1 MGRLLWCLLPVGLLA
16 AAWLLRGPAPG
27 PATAA
32 LALSSVL
39 GDTQAAAGFKRALAP
54 GTIELPRDH
63 GPHPDYRT
71 EWWYF
76 TGHLDGPGAR
86 RFGFQLTF
94 FRQALFPLAPAT
106 ADGRNQLYF
115 AHFALTDISRGEHRV
130 VERFARPYAGVA
142 GARNAPFAA
151 WLDDWSA
158 RSDGDS
164 FLPLT
169 LKARDA
175 ELGAALTLRLEAG
188 KPPVRHGNAGLSAKG
203 PEPGNASWYYSYTRL
218 PVSGVLVLDG
228 APLAVSGS
236 AWLDREW
243 STSSLARGIVG
254 WDWFGLQLND
264 GRELMLYVLRDA
276 QGRPQAVS
284 GGSLVAADGQ
294 RVALAVHDFRLQAID
309 YWRSP
314 RTGIRWPVAWRL
326 DWLAEPSLA
335 LRAVLAD
342 QEQALSVRYWEGV
355 VDVLSATGDRQ
366 LGRGYMELTGYDRNQ
381 ANSAR

>member
-1 MGRLLWCLLPVGLLA
+1 MQVGLDVCRA
-16 AAWLLRGPAPG
+16 HG
-27 PATAA
+27 
-32 LALSSVL
+32 
-39 GDTQAAAGFKRALAP
+39 AAG
-54 GTIELPRDH
+54 PR
-63 GPHPDYRT
+63 
-71 EWWYF
+71 
-76 TGHLDGPGAR
+76 
-86 RFGFQLTF
+86 
-94 FRQALFPLAPAT
+94 
-106 ADGRNQLYF
+106 
-115 AHFALTDISRGEHRV
+115 
-130 VERFARPYAGVA
+130 VEVA
-142 GARNAPFAA
+142 GR
-151 WLDDWSA
+151 
-158 RSDGDS
+158 
-164 FLPLT
+164 
-169 LKARDA
+169 
-175 ELGAALTLRLEAG
+175 
-188 KPPVRHGNAGLSAKG
+188 
-203 PEPGNASWYYSYTRL
+203 
-218 PVSGVLVLDG
+218 
-228 APLAVSGS
+228 